1 MGFSSILDISSFF
14 IGMIINLIFVAL
26 MCYYF
31 KRKYDYLYEAQ
42 CEQSKIIYQ
51 LLHKPSTSPSVSPPY
66 GSMDYT
72 CDPLVKSSCGACV
85 SDSESDSDSESV
97 DENMTFLNED
107 ALNVPLNVEMEDLD
121 QEIHPVKS
129 NDLNSNDLNSIDL
142 NSNDLNSNEL
152 RSVELEDTNSV
163 MNHITVEE
171 VILEPQDFTV
181 TLEETTYSKMSM
193 KQLKDL
199 LSSKGIKVKPN
210 SRKDDLIEL
219 ITNTNANVV
228 I

>member
-129 NDLNSNDLNSIDL
+129 NDLNSI
-142 NSNDLNSNEL
+142 DLNSNEL

-171 VILEPQDFTV
+171 VNLEPQDFTV
-181 TLEETTYSKMSM
+181 TLEETNYSKMSM
-193 KQLKDL
+193 KQLKDV

-210 SRKDDLIEL
+210 SRKDDLIEM

>member
-51 LLHKPSTSPSVSPPY
+51 LLHKPSTAPSPVSTPY

-72 CDPLVKSSCGACV
+72 CDPLVKSVCEECV
-85 SDSESDSDSESV
+85 SDSDSDSDSDEESV
-97 DENMTFLNED
+97 DENAPILKETLT
-107 ALNVPLNVEMEDLD
+107 PLNGLEMEDLD
-121 QEIHPVKS
+121 PIQSVIHSVEVK
-129 NDLNSNDLNSIDL
+129 SIDL
-142 NSNDLNSNEL
+142 KT
-152 RSVELEDTNSV
+152 VELESD
-163 MNHITVEE
+163 MKHIIVEE
-171 VILEPQDFTV
+171 VVLDEPQEFTV
-181 TLEETTYSKMSM
+181 TLEETNYSKMSM
-193 KQLKDL
+193 KQLKDV

-219 ITNTNANVV
+219 ITKENTNMLVSS
-228 I
+228 